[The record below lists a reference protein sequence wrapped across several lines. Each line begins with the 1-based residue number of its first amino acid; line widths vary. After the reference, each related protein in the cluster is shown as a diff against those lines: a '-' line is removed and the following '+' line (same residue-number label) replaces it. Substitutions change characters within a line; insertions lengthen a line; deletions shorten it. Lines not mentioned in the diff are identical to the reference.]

1 MALLGAKNHDINLLY
16 CAAQPRQMLQSVEID
31 NVVSIRASGDYEP
44 SNKNWHTGLSNI
56 WTYALGLAPFKD
68 TFWTSKVEN
77 GNPAYPNMTENY
89 PELEAVVATLS
100 TGIVA
105 ISDKS
110 EHQSPFYKL
119 ITSLSW
125 RS

>member
-1 MALLGAKNHDINLLY
+1 
-16 CAAQPRQMLQSVEID
+16 MLQSVEID

-68 TFWTSKVEN
+68 TFWTSKVET

-89 PELEAVVATLS
+89 PELEAAVATLS

-110 EHQSPFYKL
+110 RYQSPFHRL
-119 ITSLSW
+119 IAGFSW
-125 RS
+125 